1 MANPTTTPTPGTT
14 PGTSADVRRA
24 DTIHHERGGW
34 FDARWHFS
42 FGGYRD
48 PDRMGVGPLRV
59 FNDDRIVAG
68 AEWPMHPHADIES
81 LTWVV
86 SGRFSHADSL
96 GNGGELEAGAAQ
108 VMRFSSQGAHHSERN
123 GSDEQELRFL
133 QFWILPSTEGLSSDV
148 QQWQWTTDDRTGRW
162 LRIMSGRP
170 ADLGPREDGVAGP
183 LELAQDATVD
193 VARLDGEVTLDHRFG
208 PDRGGYLYVVEGSVE
223 VDGTP
228 VHAGD
233 AVAFRDRHADDRVVE
248 VGANEVVEVGANED
262 AEVLLVDVPLVWEP
276 IGLWR
281 GRV

>member
-1 MANPTTTPTPGTT
+1 MATPTPT

-86 SGRFSHADSL
+86 RGRFSHADSL

-123 GSDEQELRFL
+123 GSDEDELRFL

-148 QQWQWTTDDRTGRW
+148 QQRQWTTADRTDRW

-170 ADLGPREDGVAGP
+170 SDLGPRENGVAGP

-193 VARLDGEVTLDHRFG
+193 VARLTPGATLEHRFA
-208 PDRGGYLYVVEGSVE
+208 PDRGGYLYLVEGGAD
-223 VDGTP
+223 VDGTALA
-228 VHAGD
+228 AGD
-233 AVAFRDRHADDRVVE
+233 AVAFRDRHANDRVVGITADDE
-248 VGANEVVEVGANED
+248 SEL
-262 AEVLLVDVPLVWEP
+262 LLVDVPLVWTP
-276 IGLWR
+276 VGLWR